1 MLGCQNCQHCFA
13 EEGPYITAYEIAVK
27 NGFVGTEEDW
37 VKTLQ
42 SVYVTKVKSKGA
54 MDWECTDKYAD
65 LLELYTQ
72 YEVHL
77 LTPEGRTA
85 FCNGLVTDGATPR
98 IRFQT
103 LSYYDDDVEGNVY
116 EVYELYSNEN
126 GTFLL
131 ADAYAPGLES
141 ITKNMLATA
150 VQNELDGAVQSSD
163 QAAKDVNQT
172 QAVGIDSN
180 GQLWVYQPTD
190 YVKDSVQPTKDASMT
205 NEVGV
210 DGQGQLWAQGYQK
223 PPTGI
228 PATDLAE
235 AVQNRLANAGF
246 KSIAFTVNNNVY
258 SYYDS
263 DFAWTNVDDLIQQ
276 IQNGANVRLV
286 ILGSNNTYPAVHF
299 QGAESLA
306 RVYFSGPTVTTGGSY
321 GIAID
326 AFELAPSSGSVSL
339 TRVYHEDI

>member
-65 LLELYTQ
+65 LLTLYTQ
-72 YEVHL
+72 YELHL

-85 FCNGLVTDGATPR
+85 FCNGLVTDGTTPR

-103 LSYYDDDVEGNVY
+103 LAYYDDDVSGNVY

-131 ADAYAPGLES
+131 ADAYAPGLDS

-150 VQNELDGAVQSSD
+150 VRNEIDGAIQKSD
-163 QAAKDVNQT
+163 QATRSDNQNH
-172 QAVGIDSN
+172 QVGIDPN
-180 GQLWVYQPTD
+180 GDLWVDMPTD

-205 NEVGV
+205 NEVGI
-210 DGQGQLWAQGYQK
+210 DGQGQLWAAGYKK
-223 PPTGI
+223 PAGGI
-228 PATDLAE
+228 PLTDLASTL
-235 AVQNRLANAGF
+235 QNKIGLAGF
-246 KSIAFTVNNNVY
+246 KSIIFTVSGGTY
-258 SYYDS
+258 TYATS
-263 DFAWTNVDDLIQQ
+263 DFEWTDVENLKTQ
-276 IQNGANVRLV
+276 IANGANVRLV
-286 ILGSNNTYPAVHF
+286 IADTVDTYPAVHMA
-299 QGAESLA
+299 GSNVNAK
-306 RVYFSGPTVTTGGSY
+306 VYFSGPTVTTSPNY

-326 AFELAPSSGSVSL
+326 AFELAQSGTSVTL